1 MKSNTKLNNPFKWSL
16 KQYLQFSS
24 LALRDKVWG
33 VVSIAVMTQ
42 FQGNMEVLEDGNGN
56 PLQYSCLENPREGGA
71 WWAAFYGVAQSQ
83 TRLKQLS
90 SSSSSIKM
98 LKSSLEGWTTMEVPY
113 ILDFAGSEYKIENS
127 EGKEERDREIFLM
140 FTRVR
145 TSKGINYTN
154 HFKHTVVAPPC
165 YPGKNIL
172 NWGKNEEKIKH
183 ISQRVFEI
191 FFQSILL
198 RLLL

>member
-1 MKSNTKLNNPFKWSL
+1 MKSNKLNNPFKWPL
-16 KQYLQFSS
+16 KQYLQFNS

-33 VVSIAVMTQ
+33 VVSVAVMTQ
-42 FQGNMEVLEDGNGN
+42 FQRNIQMLGDGNGN

-113 ILDFAGSEYKIENS
+113 ILDFAGSEYKIETS

-145 TSKGINYTN
+145 TSNSIIYTN

-172 NWGKNEEKIKH
+172 NWGKHEDKIKH